1 MKFSQL
7 IGSLVNPKLYSAKNL
22 NKKEGVS
29 QGKSKGLIRNFAKLM
44 GYESLFLSGLHSQKK
59 TIIFARF
66 MAIKPNVAQ
75 HKVPFRRSFLLREN
89 K

>member
-1 MKFSQL
+1 M
-7 IGSLVNPKLYSAKNL
+7 VNPKLYGAENL

-44 GYESLFLSGLHSQKK
+44 GYESLFLSGLLTKK
-59 TIIFARF
+59 TIISARF
-66 MAIKPNVAQ
+66 MAINPNVAQ
-75 HKVPFRRSFLLREN
+75 HKVPFRRFFLLQGY